1 MNRFNDLKQN
11 LQAITADLGDVFAQ
25 LTSIP
30 DMDPRLFEDW
40 ESTCGR
46 IQRQLEEEVFR
57 IAVVGAIKSGKSTF
71 INSLL
76 KGDLLKRGAGVI
88 TSIVTRVRSG
98 RYTNAKL
105 FLKSWDDVN
114 TEIEQATALFP
125 NLSWRSENRDF
136 DIRRESD
143 RTALSD
149 ALAQLTTDH
158 LITSDSRDANSVLL
172 ASYVR
177 GYNDM
182 KDLIGPEPTTFEIP
196 GGRFHEHRQ
205 FVANDYLSVYM
216 KDIELDIEGIDLD
229 RNIEIADCQGGDSPN
244 PIHLSMIQD
253 YLLLTHLIVYVV
265 SSRTGLRQ
273 ADIKLLNI
281 IKKMGILHN
290 ILFVVNSDF
299 SDHDTL
305 ANLETLVGKV
315 GEEIGLIKSGP
326 EVYTF
331 SALFNLFRE
340 HPNDLSEKDRQ
351 RLDQWEQDRP
361 MVTYSDSE
369 SERFAEA
376 FQHKLSE
383 ERLSLLLTNNVERI
397 AVIVDGLGDWIRVNN
412 DILGRD
418 ATGAAEVIEK
428 INRHKKLMGQIRSM
442 INSTLRGTTQKIQKE
457 IKTDVDRFFD
467 PRSTAIVGSIQDFI
481 HGYRLNFSDYEENLI
496 NAGFSSTMYLVF
508 QEFRQALNTYLAE
521 SVNPEVI
528 RFIREEEEKIKD
540 ALETVAEPYDAMIRD
555 AVLEHDQSMAG
566 VGISLSARERQTITL
581 PDMET
586 IRNLAGLALP
596 PAGTQMRYSAKIR
609 TEAVM
614 RLGVYKIAKV
624 VKKIFKKPLRN
635 EREEALLALRD
646 GFQRIKRETERSILF
661 HFKDYKENIKFQF
674 LMKLIDATSGHL
686 QEALTDRFQA
696 YATDSS
702 SMVNLVHKEQSEK
715 QHTLDILKDLD
726 QQATEISAALTDLRS
741 EIEPS
746 WGNAYNPDP
755 TDRRDGTWQQ
765 MKPESSL

>member
-1 MNRFNDLKQN
+1 MDRFRDLKKN
-11 LQAITADLGDVFAQ
+11 LQEITRSLEEVFAR
-25 LTSIP
+25 LTSMP
-30 DMDPRLFEDW
+30 ELDPRVFEDW
-40 ESTCGR
+40 EATCGR

-57 IAVVGAIKSGKSTF
+57 VAVVGAIKSGKSTF

-98 RYTNAKL
+98 RRTKAKL

-114 TEIEQATALFP
+114 SEIDLATALFP

-136 DIRRESD
+136 DIRREKD
-143 RTALSD
+143 RTGLAD

-172 ASYVR
+172 SSYVR
-177 GYNDM
+177 GYDEM
-182 KDLIGPEPTTFEIP
+182 KDLIGPESITFEIA

-205 FVANDYLSVYM
+205 FVANDFRSVYM
-216 KDIELDIEGIDLD
+216 KDIELDIAGIDLD

-253 YLLLTHLIVYVV
+253 YLLMTHLIVYVI

-290 ILFVVNSDF
+290 ILFVVNADF
-299 SDHDTL
+299 SDHDS
-305 ANLETLVGKV
+305 LEDLKTLVGKIT
-315 GEEIGLIKSGP
+315 EEITLIKSGP
-326 EVYTF
+326 EVYTL

-340 HPNDLSEKDRQ
+340 RRSDLIEKDHQ
-351 RLDQWEQDRP
+351 RLDQWENDKSL
-361 MVTYSDSE
+361 VAFSDDG
-369 SERFAEA
+369 SERFLEA

-397 AVIVDGLGDWIRVNN
+397 AVIVAGLADWIRVNS

-418 ATGAAEVIEK
+418 ATGAADVIDK
-428 INRHKKLMGQIRSM
+428 INRHKERMNQIRSM
-442 INSTLRGTTQKIQKE
+442 INSTLQGTVQKVQKTV
-457 IKTDVDRFFD
+457 KSDVDRFFD

-481 HGYRLNFSDYEENLI
+481 HGYRLNFGDYEENVS

-528 RFIREEEEKIKD
+528 RFVREEEEKIKSS
-540 ALETVAEPYDAMIRD
+540 LETVAEPYDAMIRD
-555 AVLEHDQSMAG
+555 ALLEHDQSMGG
-566 VGISLSARERQTITL
+566 VGISLSAREQQTVTL

-586 IRNLAGLALP
+586 IRNLASLALP
-596 PAGTQMRYSAKIR
+596 PAGTQMHYSAKIR

-614 RLGVYKIAKV
+614 RLGIYKVVKV
-624 VKKIFKKPLRN
+624 VKKIFKKPLRS

-674 LMKLIDATSGHL
+674 LLKLIDATSGHL

-702 SMVNLVHKEQSEK
+702 SMVKLVHTEQSEK
-715 QHTLDILKDLD
+715 QHALDTLGDLEKQVADIT
-726 QQATEISAALTDLRS
+726 AVLTNLRAQ
-741 EIEPS
+741 I
-746 WGNAYNPDP
+746 DP
-755 TDRRDGTWQQ
+755 T
-765 MKPESSL
+765 

>member
-1 MNRFNDLKQN
+1 MDRFNDLKKN
-11 LQAITADLGDVFAQ
+11 LQEITGDLNGVFAR
-25 LTSIP
+25 LTAVP
-30 DMDPRLFEDW
+30 ELDPKVFEDW
-40 ESTCGR
+40 EATCGR

-98 RYTNAKL
+98 QRTHAIL
-105 FLKSWDDVN
+105 FFKSWDDVN

-125 NLSWRSENRDF
+125 NLSWRSENREF
-136 DIRRESD
+136 DIRREKD
-143 RTALSD
+143 RTDLTA

-172 ASYVR
+172 ASYLR
-177 GYNDM
+177 GYDDM
-182 KDLIGPEPTTFEIP
+182 KDLIGPEATTFEIT

-205 FVANDYLSVYM
+205 FVANDFLSVYM
-216 KDIELDIEGIDLD
+216 KDIELDISGIDLD
-229 RNIEIADCQGGDSPN
+229 KNIEIADCQGGDSPN

-253 YLLLTHLIVYVV
+253 YLLMTHLTVYVV

-299 SDHDTL
+299 SDHDSL
-305 ANLETLVGKV
+305 GDLETLVGKIK
-315 GEEIGLIKSGP
+315 EEIALIKSGP
-326 EVYTF
+326 EVYTM
-331 SALFNLFRE
+331 SALFNLFKERRD
-340 HPNDLSEKDRQ
+340 DLSEKDQQ
-351 RLDQWEQDRP
+351 RLEQWENDTF
-361 MVTYSDSE
+361 MVAFSDSE
-369 SERFAEA
+369 SERFLEA

-397 AVIVDGLGDWIRVNN
+397 AVIVTGLSDWIRVNR

-418 ATGAAEVIEK
+418 ATGAAEVIDK
-428 INRHKKLMGQIRSM
+428 INRHQKRMNQIRSM
-442 INSTLRGTTQKIQKE
+442 INSTLRGTIQKVQKE
-457 IKTDVDRFFD
+457 VKNDVDRFFD

-481 HGYRLNFSDYEENLI
+481 HGYRLNFGDYEESLA
-496 NAGFSSTMYLVF
+496 NAGSSNTMYLVF

-521 SVNPEVI
+521 TVNPEVV
-528 RFIREEEEKIKD
+528 RFIREEEEKIKES
-540 ALETVAEPYDAMIRD
+540 LETVAEPYDAMIRD

-586 IRNLAGLALP
+586 IRNQAGLALP
-596 PAGTQMRYSAKIR
+596 PAGAQMRYSAKIR

-614 RLGVYKIAKV
+614 RLGVYTVVKV
-624 VKKIFKKPLRN
+624 VKKLFKKPLRN
-635 EREEALLALRD
+635 EREESLLALRD
-646 GFQRIKRETERSILF
+646 GFQRVKRETERSILF

-674 LMKLIDATSGHL
+674 LLPLIDATSGHL
-686 QEALTDRFQA
+686 QEALSDRFQA

-702 SMVNLVHKEQSEK
+702 SMVNLVHKEQNEK
-715 QHTLDILKDLD
+715 QHALDILSGLETQVAEIAAVLKDLRAQID
-726 QQATEISAALTDLRS
+726 
-741 EIEPS
+741 PS
-746 WGNAYNPDP
+746 
-755 TDRRDGTWQQ
+755 
-765 MKPESSL
+765 